1 MKVKRFLRHHKF
13 DVLLLLVCLIA
24 VYLMAVASSDPLASW
39 ITVTPLAPAFLQF
52 QTGNEIIFNLSA
64 GAISAVVMFYLLVRV
79 PAYEQKVRIRAHLL
93 ETYLDYKQEVI
104 YIFLG
109 ILNDTIETELAE
121 KLMNAPDFKDYFK
134 APSGVSGQD
143 RTHYIMNNIEE
154 HHLKQIKLES
164 EILHSELQY
173 AATRIDIQDNELHA
187 FTRRITKSLL
197 RSKNWDLSYDG
208 VEEVLGFYWQLFAG
222 WSFVSGFQGSDPL
235 EDRIRRL

>member
-1 MKVKRFLRHHKF
+1 MKILRFLRKNKF
-13 DVLLLLVCLIA
+13 DAVLLLTCLVA
-24 VYLMAVASSDPLASW
+24 VYLMTAASSDPLASW
-39 ITVTPLAPAFLQF
+39 IAATSLAPVFYQF
-52 QTGNEIIFNLSA
+52 KAGNEIIFNLSA
-64 GAISAVVMFYLLVRV
+64 GVISSVVMFYLLVRV

-93 ETYLDYKQEVI
+93 ETYLHYKQEVI

-109 ILNDTIETELAE
+109 ILHGTIDPELAA
-121 KLMNAPDFKDYFK
+121 KLMNAPEFKDYFK

-143 RTHYIMNNIEE
+143 RTQYIMNNIEE
-154 HHLKQIKLES
+154 HHLTQIKMES

-173 AATRIDIQDNELHA
+173 ATTRIDIQEPELHA

-197 RSKNWDLSYDG
+197 RTKNWDLSYDG

-222 WSFVSGFQGSDPL
+222 WSFVSGYQGGDPL

>member
-1 MKVKRFLRHHKF
+1 MKLSRFLRQHKF
-13 DVLLLLVCLIA
+13 DALLLLMCVIA
-24 VYLMAVASSDPLASW
+24 VYLMTVASSDPLASW
-39 ITVTPLAPAFLQF
+39 IAETRLAPVFLQF
-52 QTGNEIIFNLSA
+52 KTGNEIVFNLAA
-64 GAISAVVMFYLLVRV
+64 GVVSAVVMFYLLVRV

-93 ETYLDYKQEVI
+93 ETYLQYKQEVI

-109 ILNDTIETELAE
+109 VLHGIIDPELAD
-121 KLMNAPDFKDYFK
+121 KLMKAPDFKDFFK
-134 APSGVSGQD
+134 APSGVEGQD

-154 HHLKQIKLES
+154 HHLKQIKMES

-173 AATRIDIQDNELHA
+173 ALTRIDVQDSELHA

-197 RSKNWDLSYDG
+197 RTKNWDLSYDG

-222 WSFVSGFQGSDPL
+222 WSFVSGYQGSDPL